1 MCHIMRQIEIHAT
14 GKLFGVTLQVGPGVK
29 SVLADRLG
37 ISVFLIGVMDV
48 IAIIHVGVDVSS
60 EFHQLFR
67 LCIFVVIYS

>member
-14 GKLFGVTLQVGPGVK
+14 GKLFGVTLQVGPGAK
-29 SVLADRLG
+29 SVLADLLG
-37 ISVFLIGVMDV
+37 ISVFLLGVIDV
-48 IAIIHVGVDVSS
+48 IAIIGVDVSS